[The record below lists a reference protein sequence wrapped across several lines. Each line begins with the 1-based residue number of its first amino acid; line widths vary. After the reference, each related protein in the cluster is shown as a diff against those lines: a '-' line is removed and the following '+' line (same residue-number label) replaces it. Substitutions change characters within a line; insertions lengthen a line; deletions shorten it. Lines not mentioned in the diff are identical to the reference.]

1 VRRLAELRPVYI
13 VVACAVWIA
22 FVILLPRLMLL
33 AIVLYFRLQALVSP
47 ARNHGG
53 AFGGAH
59 WASWQAMAAAAAVP
73 PVLLL
78 GAWTLS
84 RLVHRGA
91 AP

>member
-1 VRRLAELRPVYI
+1 
-13 VVACAVWIA
+13 VWIA
-22 FVILLPRLMLL
+22 FVVLLPRLMLL
-33 AIVLYFRLQALVSP
+33 AMAFYLRLQALLSS
-47 ARNHGG
+47 AKNHGG

-59 WASWQAMAAAAAVP
+59 WTSWQAMAAAAAVP

-84 RLVHRGA
+84 RLVHRAA

>member
-1 VRRLAELRPVYI
+1 MRPIYI
-13 VVACAVWIA
+13 VVACAAWVS
-22 FVILLPRLMLL
+22 FVVLLPRLMLL
-33 AIVLYFRLQALVSP
+33 TLVLYSRLQLLLSATKNRGS
-47 ARNHGG
+47 
-53 AFGGAH
+53 AFGDAQ
-59 WASWQAMAAAAAVP
+59 WTSWQAAGVAAAIP